1 LVAQG
6 ALLRPPI
13 SDAGLLASIGIDLEA
28 VAGRLKETFGEEA
41 YWQATQRVRLRPT
54 QAALTGRRLTRRCTS
69 ARGSSAPPPR
79 RRSRAARSEQ
89 RPVSWTD
96 VVPT

>member
-6 ALLRPPI
+6 ALPRPPI
-13 SDAGLLASIGIDLEA
+13 SDAGLLASIGIDLET

-54 QAALTGRRLTRRCTS
+54 QAALHRAPRDPPLHVCARVFSTGAQEAV
-69 ARGSSAPPPR
+69 ARGQ
-79 RRSRAARSEQ
+79 E
-89 RPVSWTD
+89 
-96 VVPT
+96 